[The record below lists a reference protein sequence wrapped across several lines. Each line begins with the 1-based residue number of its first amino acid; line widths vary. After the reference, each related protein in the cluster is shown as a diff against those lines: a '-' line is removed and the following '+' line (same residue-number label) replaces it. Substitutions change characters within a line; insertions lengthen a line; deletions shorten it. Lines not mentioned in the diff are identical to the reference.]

1 MQAQILKS
9 TAFLPEIGRK
19 SITLTIPDKK
29 YKFFLELIK
38 NFSFI
43 QIENISD
50 GDSKEQVLLN
60 LKQGFKDMQAIKKN
74 KLKTFPAEALLPLYL
89 ATSQH

>member
-74 KLKTFPAEALLPLYL
+74 KLKTFPVEALFD
-89 ATSQH
+89 A